1 MFLYKFSIDV
11 NDIVVL
17 FYFYSVKNKSK
28 ILPLTGCHGNETSAR
43 YCEKVIFH
51 FTVFLGISR
60 VAKKKLRLSP
70 PTAGFASHVSF
81 HLYRLVRRA
90 ENVVP
95 LDVTEV
101 AESRVGD
108 H

>member
-60 VAKKKLRLSP
+60 VAKKSYASVHLPQASLAMFPSTFIDWFDERRMLCHWMSP
-70 PTAGFASHVSF
+70 
-81 HLYRLVRRA
+81 R
-90 ENVVP
+90 
-95 LDVTEV
+95 
-101 AESRVGD
+101 
-108 H
+108 